1 MIHPMVLMTT
11 SLTIC
16 GWVMSCLEHYHRD
29 RRKTFLQRDPA
40 GTRIT
45 VVDSQTS
52 CEDVCGR
59 LVDEE
64 ALGELQVLGF
74 DCEWVTRGGTTRPV
88 SLLQLASRTGECGL
102 FRVCRLND
110 GTIPR
115 CVRDLLA
122 NKNVLKVGVAC
133 WEDSRRLERDYGIT
147 VRGCVDLRHLAIR
160 HKSLQSGKLGL
171 QALAEQVL
179 GVKMDKSRTVRCS
192 NWEASKLSEEQITY
206 AANDALVSVD
216 IFTTFLEWK
225 LQQNDKSEKNLRS
238 AVKAMCQGLVDVP
251 FSDSH
256 RGGRKRTARNNK
268 TRPLQHQNEGSF
280 DNEEVG
286 VRQNKELLGQNHNAG
301 SFSNGEVPQNHNEGS
316 FSNVEAPQHQ
326 ENKAPTPRKVKGYTV
341 RRSPFY
347 HNCQLL
353 APDGTLLSTI
363 DRKKVQWYL
372 QKELG
377 ELVSEDPLTV
387 QLKFEPSGRP
397 SSQDD
402 QYYLSVKDNVC
413 VVCGRTESYIR
424 KNVVPHDYRRHFP
437 REMKD
442 HLSHDIL
449 LLCTVCHQQ
458 TGHHDNRLRNE
469 IVREFNAP
477 LGSEDNA
484 KFLEDPARRK
494 ARTAAK
500 ALLRDDNKIPAER
513 KLELETH
520 VKEFYS
526 TEEVTT
532 AMLMEAATLET
543 RIENENFVPHAEK
556 VVRSL
561 LERRDGLMLFEK
573 RWRRHFL
580 DSMKPRYLPPLWSV
594 DHNHGKLERNGPVGH
609 DHNHGKLERN
619 GPVRQDS
626 LAGGDQAHGLDG
638 DN

>member
-1 MIHPMVLMTT
+1 
-11 SLTIC
+11 
-16 GWVMSCLEHYHRD
+16 
-29 RRKTFLQRDPA
+29 
-40 GTRIT
+40 
-45 VVDSQTS
+45 
-52 CEDVCGR
+52 
-59 LVDEE
+59 
-64 ALGELQVLGF
+64 VLGF

-268 TRPLQHQNEGSF
+268 TRPLQHQNEG
-280 DNEEVG
+280 
-286 VRQNKELLGQNHNAG
+286 K
-301 SFSNGEVPQNHNEGS
+301 VPQNHNEGS

-594 DHNHGKLERNGPVGH
+594 DHNHGKLER
-609 DHNHGKLERN
+609 
-619 GPVRQDS
+619 
-626 LAGGDQAHGLDG
+626 
-638 DN
+638 

>member
-16 GWVMSCLEHYHRD
+16 GWVMSWLEHCHKSK
-29 RRKTFLQRDPA
+29 RKTFLQRDPA
-40 GTRIT
+40 DTRIT
-45 VVDSQTS
+45 VVDTEAS
-52 CEDVCGR
+52 CEDVCGK
-59 LVDEE
+59 LVSGA
-64 ALGELQVLGF
+64 ALGDLQVLGF
-74 DCEWVTRGGTTRPV
+74 DCEWVTRGGKTRPV
-88 SLLQLASRTGECGL
+88 SLLQLASLAGECGL
-102 FRVCRLND
+102 FRVCRLKD

-122 NKNVLKVGVAC
+122 DKNVLKVGVAC
-133 WEDSRRLERDYGIT
+133 WEDSRRLERDYGVS

-160 HKSLQSGKLGL
+160 HKSLQCGNLGL

-179 GVKMDKSRTVRCS
+179 GLKLDKSRAVRCS
-192 NWEASKLSEEQITY
+192 DWEAPDLSENQVKY

-216 IFTTFLEWK
+216 IFTTFLKWK
-225 LQQNDKSEKNLRS
+225 LQQNASNDPSEKNLRT

-251 FSDSH
+251 FSDK
-256 RGGRKRTARNNK
+256 GGRKRTTRSKAR
-268 TRPLQHQNEGSF
+268 TLQHV
-280 DNEEVG
+280 DNEEIG
-286 VRQNKELLGQNHNAG
+286 FSQTHDENERGEIHGQQNHG
-301 SFSNGEVPQNHNEGS
+301 KG
-316 FSNVEAPQHQ
+316 
-326 ENKAPTPRKVKGYTV
+326 PTTRKVKGYTV

-347 HNCQLL
+347 HNCQLR

-372 QKELG
+372 QRGLG
-377 ELVSEDPLTV
+377 ELISEDPLTV

-402 QYYLSVKDNVC
+402 QYYLSVKENVC
-413 VVCGRTESYIR
+413 CVCGRSESYIR

-442 HLSHDIL
+442 HLSHDVL

-458 TGHHDNRLRNE
+458 TGYHDNRLRNE

-513 KLELETH
+513 KTELETQ
-520 VKEFYS
+520 VKEYYN
-526 TEEVTT
+526 TEELTK
-532 AMLMEAATLET
+532 AMLAEAASLET

-556 VVRSL
+556 VVRLL
-561 LERRDGLMLFEK
+561 LERDNGLISFEK
-573 RWRRHFL
+573 RWRQHFL
-580 DSMKPRYLPPLWSV
+580 DSMQPRFLPPLWSV
-594 DHNHGKLERNGPVGH
+594 DHNHGKLGRNGV
-609 DHNHGKLERN
+609 
-619 GPVRQDS
+619 VRQDS
-626 LAGGDQAHGLDG
+626 QAGGDQVQGLDK
-638 DN
+638 NNLQQVPP